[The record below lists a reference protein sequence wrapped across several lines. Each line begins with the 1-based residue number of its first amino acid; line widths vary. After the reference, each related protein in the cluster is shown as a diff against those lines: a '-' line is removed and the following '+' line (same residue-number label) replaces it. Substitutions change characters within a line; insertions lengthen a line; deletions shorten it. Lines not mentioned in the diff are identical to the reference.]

1 MLRSDWEVALDEVI
15 VACEEA
21 AEGHAE
27 GARHPSA
34 ESEIGAFLTELAR
47 QRRQQAAVLEERLRA
62 LGKLPRTPDRDS
74 ETIRHLIER
83 VREAVS
89 RDGARVLLDER
100 ARDEARLLERVEAA
114 LARDDLP
121 AGTAELLRPLRDAA
135 AAARQRLEN
144 WQTDRGG
151 EGTS

>member
-21 AEGHAE
+21 AEGHEE

-34 ESEIGAFLTELAR
+34 AGGIGAFLAELAR
-47 QRRQQAAVLEERLRA
+47 QRRQQAALLEERLRA

-74 ETIRHLIER
+74 ETVRHLIER
-83 VREAVS
+83 VREAIS
-89 RDGARVLLDER
+89 SDSTRVLLDER
-100 ARDEARLLERVEAA
+100 ARDEARLLERIEAA

-121 AGTAELLRPLRDAA
+121 AGTVEILRPLREEAT
-135 AAARQRLEN
+135 AARQRLAH
-144 WQTDRGG
+144 WQTDREG
-151 EGTS
+151 EGT

>member
-21 AEGHAE
+21 ADGHAD

-34 ESEIGAFLTELAR
+34 EGEIGAFLAGLAR
-47 QRRQQAAVLEERLRA
+47 QRRQQAAALEERLRS

-74 ETIRHLIER
+74 ETFRHLIER
-83 VREAVS
+83 VREAVAQDS
-89 RDGARVLLDER
+89 AHVLLEER

-114 LARDDLP
+114 LAREDLP
-121 AGTAELLRPLRDAA
+121 PGTVELLRPLREAA
-135 AAARQRLEN
+135 AAARQRLAQ
-144 WQTDRGG
+144 WKSDREG
-151 EGTS
+151 EETS